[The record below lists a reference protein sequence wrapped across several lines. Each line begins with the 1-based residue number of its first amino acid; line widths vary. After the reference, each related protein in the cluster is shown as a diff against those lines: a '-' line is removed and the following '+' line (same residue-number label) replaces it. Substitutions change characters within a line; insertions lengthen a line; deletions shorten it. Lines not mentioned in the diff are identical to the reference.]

1 MTGIDELQTS
11 REFMSLIDSALNGLS
26 IGQDLNA
33 KVSGALLHLSLEHF
47 GGVVHLISCNLYASG
62 SALLRAQYEALVR
75 GLFYYHCASEE
86 ELERYLDGGEPPK
99 IKSMISRIE
108 EIPGFQSG
116 SLGNVHARI
125 WGAMNEFT
133 HGGSIQVYRRFT
145 DNELIP
151 NFSPEQIAEFLK
163 SARVMA
169 LLASSHVAAVSGAL
183 ETSRRFLDEYKES
196 RGQPT

>member
-1 MTGIDELQTS
+1 MTDIDELQTS
-11 REFMSLIDSALNGLS
+11 RKFMDLIDSALDGLNL
-26 IGQDLNA
+26 GQDLNA
-33 KVSGALLHLSLEHF
+33 KVSGALLHLSLEHY
-47 GGVVHLISCNLYASG
+47 GGVVHLISSKLYASG

-99 IKSMISRIE
+99 IKSMISRIQE
-108 EIPGFQSG
+108 TPGFQSG

-145 DNELIP
+145 GHELIS

-183 ETSRRFLDEYKES
+183 EISGRLLDEYKRS
-196 RGQPT
+196 NGSP